1 MLNNC
6 TFLGRMTKD
15 PELRYTAQQT
25 PVASFTIAC
34 EDDYAANGERKAQFI
49 DCVAWKN
56 TAEFVSKYFGKG
68 SLVVVNG
75 RLQFRDWKDKNGV
88 NHRNAE
94 ILVSNVYFGDSKKQE
109 LTQFEDLSEDEGE
122 LPFA

>member
-6 TFLGRMTKD
+6 TFLGRMTKN
-15 PELRYTAQQT
+15 PELRYTTQQT

-94 ILVSNVYFGDSKKQE
+94 ILVSNVYFGDGKKQE
-109 LTQFEDLSEDEGE
+109 STQFEDLSEDEGE